1 MTLSALTPSG
11 SGITRHSRA
20 ALCASVLALALLPA
34 LARGQNH
41 DPILGFT
48 PASADNERMLEA
60 SFAKNLDKDEMRAW
74 LKRLSAKPHA
84 IGSPYQKE
92 NAEFILGLYKS
103 WGVDAHIEEYQVL
116 FPTPKERRLEMIAP
130 EKFTAKIFEPRL
142 KEDSTSGVT
151 EDQLPPYNAYS
162 PDGDVTG
169 ELVYVN
175 YGVPA
180 DYEILEA
187 NGVDVKGKIVIARY
201 GGAWRGIKPKVA
213 AEHGAIGCLIYSDPK
228 DDGYAQGDVYPKGA
242 WRNENG
248 VQRGSIADMPIYPG
262 DPLTP
267 GYGSVPGAKRLEIK
281 DAATIAKIPTMPIS
295 YSDAL
300 PLLRNLG
307 GPVAPDAWRGALP
320 ITYHLGGGPAKVH
333 LKLAFNWDTVTARD
347 VIATFPGSDRADEW
361 IMRGNHC
368 DGWVTGADDPLSG
381 QVSLLEEAKSLAM
394 LMKTGWKPKRTI
406 VYCTWDGEEPGLLG
420 STEYVETHEDE
431 LKRLGAVYLNT
442 DSSSRGFFG
451 AGGSQSLEKFITQLA
466 RDIKDPETGMSVLD
480 RDRTRALVGGE
491 GDAKKAAQSHADM
504 PLEPLG
510 SGSDFSPFLQHAG
523 IASLDMGYGGE
534 GGGGSYHSVYDSFD
548 HYTRFIEPT
557 FDYERTLALT
567 VGTGILRLADADV
580 LPLEFDA
587 LVGYI
592 GKYADEIMHQ
602 ADEMRTQTEERNK
615 YITDGTLNATLDPTK
630 PHVLPKPKDAVPYL
644 NFAPLQNAR
653 VRLAASLKAY
663 DAVAGRATSLDPAR
677 QAELDGLLIQTERAL
692 LTPEGLP
699 GRPWYRHQIYAPG
712 MYTGYGVKTLPA
724 VREAVEQRK
733 WAEAEAQ
740 VPVVAGVVNRL
751 ADALDQATRVLGR

>member
-1 MTLSALTPSG
+1 
-11 SGITRHSRA
+11 
-20 ALCASVLALALLPA
+20 
-34 LARGQNH
+34 
-41 DPILGFT
+41 
-48 PASADNERMLEA
+48 MLEA